1 MYRDNAAF
9 AVVDENGV
17 IAAGDTTK
25 GFDPATVQILRE
37 KVQRETTEDPLKNGE
52 KTSNTSV
59 TSMSDI
65 RVADNDAVKSGE
77 RVSNEQIMSETRKRK
92 VKPKKQRESVL
103 KRLKE
108 KQRLLAQQRTGPEKI
123 EQNRM

>member
-1 MYRDNAAF
+1 M
-9 AVVDENGV
+9 DE
-17 IAAGDTTK
+17 T
-25 GFDPATVQILRE
+25 
-37 KVQRETTEDPLKNGE
+37 LKNGE

-65 RVADNDAVKSGE
+65 RTADNDAVKSGE
-77 RVSNEQIMSETRKRK
+77 RVSNEQIMSKTKKRM

-108 KQRLLAQQRTGPEKI
+108 KQRLLAQQRIGSEKI
-123 EQNRM
+123 EQDRL

>member
-1 MYRDNAAF
+1 MDKKVGQFYLTINT
-9 AVVDENGV
+9 
-17 IAAGDTTK
+17 GDTTK